1 MALGHLQ
8 GLNPCASFFTD
19 LEANTKPLADIALL
33 EVLRFQGTLS
43 SSLSSGGKG
52 PSSST
57 TPFWVSNSSS
67 LGENRKGTTLFLKR
81 WGGSPKWEEGAL
93 EVRVDVVKR
102 TLYMVLQDRSKVV
115 FPENASSE
123 KDPPSDKELSNFK
136 DFNRFLGMSVE
147 GCEEKIVMQL
157 KKLKKMT
164 GRRTLCKKRKK
175 KVVSASHF
183 EMELKRLDCTISYG
197 ESMIANRKSDKNK
210 MEMIPMD

>member
-1 MALGHLQ
+1 MALGLLQ
-8 GLNPCASFFTD
+8 GLNLCASFFMD

-43 SSLSSGGKG
+43 SSLSSWGKG

-57 TPFWVSNSSS
+57 TPFWVSNSSALS
-67 LGENRKGTTLFLKR
+67 EDSKGTTLFLKR
-81 WGGSPKWEEGAL
+81 WGGSPK
-93 EVRVDVVKR
+93 
-102 TLYMVLQDRSKVV
+102 SKVV

-123 KDPPSDKELSNFK
+123 KDPPFDKELSNFK

-164 GRRTLCKKRKK
+164 SGRTLCKKRKK
-175 KVVSASHF
+175 KVVSASRF
-183 EMELKRLDCTISYG
+183 EMELKRLDCMISYG
-197 ESMIANRKSDKNK
+197 ESMLANRRSGETNGK
-210 MEMIPMD
+210 

>member
-1 MALGHLQ
+1 
-8 GLNPCASFFTD
+8 
-19 LEANTKPLADIALL
+19 
-33 EVLRFQGTLS
+33 
-43 SSLSSGGKG
+43 
-52 PSSST
+52 
-57 TPFWVSNSSS
+57 
-67 LGENRKGTTLFLKR
+67 
-81 WGGSPKWEEGAL
+81 
-93 EVRVDVVKR
+93 
-102 TLYMVLQDRSKVV
+102 MVLQDRSKVV

-164 GRRTLCKKRKK
+164 GGRTLCKKRKK
-175 KVVSASHF
+175 KVVSASRF
-183 EMELKRLDCTISYG
+183 EMELKRLDCMISYG

>member
-1 MALGHLQ
+1 
-8 GLNPCASFFTD
+8 
-19 LEANTKPLADIALL
+19 
-33 EVLRFQGTLS
+33 
-43 SSLSSGGKG
+43 
-52 PSSST
+52 
-57 TPFWVSNSSS
+57 
-67 LGENRKGTTLFLKR
+67 
-81 WGGSPKWEEGAL
+81 
-93 EVRVDVVKR
+93 
-102 TLYMVLQDRSKVV
+102 MVLQDRSKVV

-197 ESMIANRKSDKNK
+197 ESMIANRRSGKNK
-210 MEMIPMD
+210 REMIPVD